1 MMRVNRMKIV
11 VCVRQSTT
19 GDINPFD
26 ACAYEAALSVP
37 NAEVV
42 LLSMGPH
49 SVEDFLRNL
58 TRLGATRA
66 VLLSDAAFA
75 GADTLA
81 TAYTLSLAVKR
92 LQPDLIFCGRQTVD
106 GDTGQVGPALSVLTE
121 SVLIPNVMNIAV
133 SDVDITCTDRDGVTV
148 TKPFPALLTIERIN
162 TLRLPRLRSKE
173 SPVEVWNATELG
185 ADISRCGLSGSPTKV
200 MKTFENDQD
209 RRRCTFI
216 KPHELQHVITDALQ
230 KGRQRLTPMSVSE
243 KTLDNV
249 WIVGEAPRDMAQT
262 ISRDITVIPLEEPSV
277 MAEKIRAGNPQA
289 VLWASDRRSK
299 AVAPQVATLLQTG
312 LCADCTA
319 LETDGENLF
328 MYRPA
333 FSGNII
339 AKIRCVTRPQMA
351 TVRTMET
358 DVAPMVVGVGMGAK
372 GCLERV
378 KTFAQTLGAEMAAS
392 RLMVDHDFLPYESQV
407 GLTGKTVNPDVYIAL
422 GISGAVHHVAG
433 MRQSGTVIAVNNDPK
448 APIFKFADFGI
459 VCDVEDVL

>member
-1 MMRVNRMKIV
+1 MRVDHMKIA
-11 VCVRQSTT
+11 VCVRQSTN

-26 ACAYEAALSVP
+26 ACAYEAALSIP

-42 LLSMGPH
+42 LLSMGPR

-58 TRLGATRA
+58 TRLGATKA
-66 VLLSDAAFA
+66 VLLSDSAFA

-121 SVLIPNVMNIAV
+121 SALIPNVMKFTV
-133 SDVDITCTDRDGVTV
+133 SDADITCTDREGTCVTN
-148 TKPFPALLTIERIN
+148 PFPALLTFERIN

-173 SPVEVWNATELG
+173 APVEVWNA
-185 ADISRCGLSGSPTKV
+185 ADLDADLSRCGLAGSPTKV

-209 RRRCTFI
+209 RRHCTFI
-216 KPHELQHVITDALQ
+216 KPHELPNIIADALK
-230 KGRQRLTPMSVSE
+230 KGRQRLKPISSSE
-243 KTLDNV
+243 KTLHHV

-262 ISRDITVIPLEEPSV
+262 ISNDITVISLEEPDV
-277 MAEKIRAGNPQA
+277 MAKKIRDGKPEV

-299 AVAPQVATLLQTG
+299 AIAPQVAALLQTG

-319 LETDGENLF
+319 LETDGEDLF

-358 DVAPMVVGVGMGAK
+358 DIAPIVVGVGMGAK
-372 GCLERV
+372 GCLEHV
-378 KTFAQTLGAEMAAS
+378 KAYAKTLNAEIAAS

-433 MRQSGTVIAVNNDPK
+433 MRQSGTVIAINRDPK
-448 APIFKFADFGI
+448 APIFKFADFGM
-459 VCDVEDVL
+459 VCNVEDIL